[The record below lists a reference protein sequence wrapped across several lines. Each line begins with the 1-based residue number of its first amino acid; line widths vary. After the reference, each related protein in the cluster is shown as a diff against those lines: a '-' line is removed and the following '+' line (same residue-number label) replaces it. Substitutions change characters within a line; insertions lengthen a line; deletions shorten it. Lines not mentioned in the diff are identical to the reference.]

1 MREVTRGPNR
11 EQERQNEGSKANQ
24 SQPRAF
30 WGAEQR
36 QPESTKE
43 LADGRH
49 SGGEHAT
56 VGVRNHTAHA
66 DRHTLHLEAW
76 TM

>member
-1 MREVTRGPNR
+1 MNRDERRHTRRGTSNR
-11 EQERQNEGSKANQ
+11 GSKANQ
-24 SQPRAF
+24 SQLRAF

-43 LADGRH
+43 PADGCH
-49 SGGEHAT
+49 SGAGACH
-56 VGVRNHTAHA
+56 VGVGDHTAHT